1 MENFKKVKTEFHSII
16 DKFNKKDD
24 KCKVLDTFEYFKTKA
39 RLLRVFWVINKNF
52 INIWLDKK

>member
-39 RLLRVFWVINKNF
+39 RILRVY
-52 INIWLDKK
+52 